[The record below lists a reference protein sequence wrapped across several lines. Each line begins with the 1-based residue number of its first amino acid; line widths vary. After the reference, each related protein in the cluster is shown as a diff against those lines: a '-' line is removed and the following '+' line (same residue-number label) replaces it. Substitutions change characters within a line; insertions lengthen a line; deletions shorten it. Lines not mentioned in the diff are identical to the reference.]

1 MKMSTSDKP
10 KPLKV
15 FFDISRETKNTF
27 VFSED
32 TEDGMQPER
41 VGTIYLKKFV
51 HKKMGEP
58 KRIEV
63 VVKKVEVKE
72 ED

>member
-1 MKMSTSDKP
+1 MSTND

-15 FFDISRETKNTF
+15 FFDMSRETKNTY
-27 VFSED
+27 VFAED
-32 TEDGMQPER
+32 TESGMQPEK

-58 KRIEV
+58 QRLEV
-63 VVKKVEVKE
+63 IIKKAN
-72 ED
+72 